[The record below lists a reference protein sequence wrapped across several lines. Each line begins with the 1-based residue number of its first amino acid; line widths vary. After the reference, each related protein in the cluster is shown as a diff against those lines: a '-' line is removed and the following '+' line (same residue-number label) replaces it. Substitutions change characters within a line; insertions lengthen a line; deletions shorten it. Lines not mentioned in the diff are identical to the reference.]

1 MSVSTAPFPP
11 IGNPDAARLAVF
23 ARHSAARRAAKFP
36 RRALSRG
43 TSVLMWLLRFYVL
56 VMLAIV
62 ALQIAGLA

>member
-1 MSVSTAPFPP
+1 MSATSLQLPP
-11 IGNPDAARLAVF
+11 IGNPDAARLAAL
-23 ARHSAARRAAKFP
+23 ARHSAARRAALFP

-43 TSVLMWLLRFYVL
+43 TNLLMWLLRFYVL